1 MNDSQ
6 RRGTIRGGAVGIAGL
21 KLSVPCIVIVKD
33 HTTERMS
40 KEEAQAAADKI
51 DKILGVGKYQNQTG
65 DE

>member
-1 MNDSQ
+1 MNDQQ
-6 RRGTIRGGAVGIAGL
+6 RQGVIQNGVAGVAGL

-40 KEEAQAAADKI
+40 KEESQAATDAI

-65 DE
+65 E